1 MGENFADAVITRPD
15 VIHSVENPY
24 RKTGGIA
31 VLKGNIAPDCSVVKE
46 SAVAEEMLVHSGPA
60 KVYDSED
67 EAIAAI
73 CGKQI
78 EKGDVVVIRYEG
90 PKGGPGMREMLNP
103 TSVLAGMGL
112 DKDVALL
119 TDGRFPV
126 RPAGPASVIF
136 PLKHVKAVILHLYKT
151 VISSKSIFPTAHLM
165 LKFLTKNC
173 PDVVKRGYARLLK

>member
-103 TSVLAGMGL
+103 TSVWPVWDLIKMWHSLRMG
-112 DKDVALL
+112 V
-119 TDGRFPV
+119 FPV

-136 PLKHVKAVILHLYKT
+136 P
-151 VISSKSIFPTAHLM
+151 
-165 LKFLTKNC
+165 
-173 PDVVKRGYARLLK
+173 